1 MKLWMLATVSLL
13 MPLLAVACDP
23 PAAFTANT
31 PSPQFDFSNGPAD
44 LPNVFRG
51 DSILLFVW
59 PDYTTNLV
67 IAVNAPPGGVSSVRR
82 CGGTLRPAPQPV
94 QTVGEMQNVMRQL
107 RLLRNVNIHV
117 YSPVPEGFSGFLSL
131 CNATP
136 LAAGIGNL
144 TSTDNDRMV
153 TGHGANA
160 FGFRAEGIVALAAGG
175 SARVLAELQML
186 ILPDGTC
193 CLQRASHV
201 TLLEH

>member
-1 MKLWMLATVSLL
+1 MKLRTLATVSLL
-13 MPLLAVACDP
+13 VPSLAVACDQ
-23 PAAFTANT
+23 PAAVTTKALN
-31 PSPQFDFSNGPAD
+31 PQFDFTNGPSD
-44 LPNVFRG
+44 LANVFRG

-82 CGGTLRPAPQPV
+82 CGGTVRPAPQPV
-94 QTVGEMQNVMRQL
+94 QTVGEMQDVMRQL
-107 RLLRNVNIHV
+107 RLLRDVNIHV
-117 YSPVPEGFSGFLSL
+117 YSPVPAGFSGFMSL

-136 LAAGIGNL
+136 IAAGTGNL

-153 TGHGANA
+153 TGNGANA
-160 FGFRAEGIVALAAGG
+160 FGFRAEGTVDVAAGG

-186 ILPDGTC
+186 ILPDGAC